1 MMYFISCCNSKS
13 YENTDGQPGGHRSRR
28 GRGPRMAWS
37 PWGTPKSHGFS
48 GAPPSAV
55 LEGGAHKRSAVG
67 RIAPKGRTSRGPLPA
82 GDCPTGESAPFRPDA
97 LRQRPA
103 VTCGRTKRADIVRQE
118 GADRCFVRPG
128 ACTQVH
134 RQVPVGSYK
143 PVFEYTL
150 PSEWTGGI
158 GRGNRVGYVGA
169 GGGSGRCDRF
179 TRDLV
184 AHLGRNGA
192 AGTAGPAE
200 ERKRAISFGR
210 RDGGIGVD
218 HHGGNHGGSHGG
230 TAGPGNMGMGHG
242 TAESPAHG
250 LGIDRTV

>member
-1 MMYFISCCNSKS
+1 MDSPEGIGAG
-13 YENTDGQPGGHRSRR
+13 EAG
-28 GRGPRMAWS
+28 GRGWHGHPVHPSHLRW
-37 PWGTPKSHGFS
+37 PGTPT
-48 GAPPSAV
+48 AV

-128 ACTQVH
+128 TCTPVH

-200 ERKRAISFGR
+200 ERKRAISFGG
-210 RDGGIGVD
+210 RDGRIGVD

-242 TAESPAHG
+242 TAGSPAHG
-250 LGIDRTV
+250 LGIHRMV